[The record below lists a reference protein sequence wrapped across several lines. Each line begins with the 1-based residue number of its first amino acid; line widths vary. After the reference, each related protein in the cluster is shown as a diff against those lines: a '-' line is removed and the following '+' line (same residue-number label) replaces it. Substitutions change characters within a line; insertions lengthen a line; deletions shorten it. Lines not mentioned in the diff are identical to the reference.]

1 MTSAELELRRQLYTP
16 GAEELR
22 ASLVNIADG
31 LDTQL
36 HELHRAPSALEAER
50 VAANIAGAHRAVL
63 RLADALRKEG
73 ID

>member
-1 MTSAELELRRQLYTP
+1 MTSAELELRRQLYSA
-16 GAEELR
+16 GADELR
-22 ASLVNIADG
+22 RGLLNIAEG
-31 LDTQL
+31 LSTQL